1 MRASRAQRATLLAGA
16 LLAMLTFGGASAQ
29 VEKLPPYLQ
38 ETLAQIGP
46 VFQSDIGKIHPGH
59 ARRLSIDSQNRSKG
73 RRRRNFRP
81 ALWARPEASAGRLP
95 TDIAARRAY
104 LDLHSWR
111 RLHDWAIRTPT
122 GRSTANIGWWF
133 ARQGIVT
140 LNATYRLAPSSPWPG
155 AVQDVRA
162 MVAWARENATPLGAD
177 PNRIFLM
184 GHSAGATHVA
194 SYIYDKSLQPAEGPG
209 VAGAV
214 LLSGRYRLEY
224 DPADPSARGM
234 QAYFGNDPAQYANRS
249 PITHIRDTAKV
260 PVFLAIAEYD
270 NPGLDVR
277 GAELLAALCQ
287 RDGSCPRFVRLA
299 GHNHL
304 SQVAAFNT
312 PDEQLGR
319 EVLEF
324 MRRGR

>member
-1 MRASRAQRATLLAGA
+1 M
-16 LLAMLTFGGASAQ
+16 LAMLTFGGASAQ

-46 VFQSDIGKIHPGH
+46 VFQSDIGKYIPATLDAFQSILKTAPKDGVAVTSDQHYGPDQKQVLDVYRPTSRQGAPILIYIHG
-59 ARRLSIDSQNRSKG
+59 G
-73 RRRRNFRP
+73 
-81 ALWARPEASAGRLP
+81 
-95 TDIAARRAY
+95 AY
-104 LDLHSWR
+104 
-111 RLHDWAIRTPT
+111 TT
-122 GRSTANIGWWF
+122 GDKNAYGEIYSNIGWWF
-133 ARQGIVT
+133 ARQGILT

-162 MVAWARENATPLGAD
+162 MVAWARENAISLGAD

-194 SYIYDKSLQPAEGPG
+194 GYIYDKSLQPAEGPG

-249 PITHIRDTAKV
+249 PITHIRDAAKV
-260 PVFLAIAEYD
+260 PVLLAIAEYD
-270 NPGLDVR
+270 NPGLDLR
-277 GAELLAALCQ
+277 GAELMAALCQ